1 MAFTNYITQS
11 IFGALVFYFLFDS
24 IEFTRKEIIIFVL
37 VVWIIQIFWSKFW
50 LNHYKQGPLEWFW
63 RKLTYINGKN

>member
-1 MAFTNYITQS
+1 MKKIINIAPEGY
-11 IFGALVFYFLFDS
+11 
-24 IEFTRKEIIIFVL
+24 KIIFSVL
-37 VVWIIQIFWSKFW
+37 VVWIIQIVWSKFW